1 MSMRSTFK
9 VLFYLKK
16 GRETSNGEV
25 MIMARITVN
34 GDVCQFS
41 TKQKINPKNWCVE
54 AKRAIGKSVYAQNIN
69 NLLEEVKVSLFKI
82 YQEIQLKDNYV
93 TAEKVRNTFMGNT
106 QNCATLL
113 ELFKKHND
121 DVSQLIGIS
130 KSKATYQKYQVTKR
144 HISEFMRIKYNISDI
159 YVKEISP
166 MFIKDFEIYLM
177 TIGNCSA
184 NTTAKFLQFFKRI
197 IIIAKDNGMLQADP
211 FINFKIRIA
220 KVDRGYL
227 TEEQIAIIAQKQFA
241 SERLDHVRDLFI
253 FSCFS
258 GLAYIDLKNLTAD
271 NIKKSFDGKQWIMT
285 KRQKTNT
292 TVNVPLL
299 AIPQMILDKY
309 KGKLPDGALL
319 PMISNQKLNS
329 YLKEIAD
336 VCGIELNLTFHL
348 ARHTFATTTTLAKGI
363 PIETVSKMLGH
374 TNISTTQIYARI
386 TNDKISKDMDGLSS
400 KFSKIE
406 NLLTEDVPM
415 GRKRKKVVN
424 E

>member
-1 MSMRSTFK
+1 MRSTFK

-69 NLLEEVKVSLFKI
+69 NLLEEVKGTLFKI

-159 YVKEISP
+159 YVKEIS
-166 MFIKDFEIYLM
+166 
-177 TIGNCSA
+177 A
-184 NTTAKFLQFFKRI
+184 
-197 IIIAKDNGMLQADP
+197 QA
-211 FINFKIRIA
+211 
-220 KVDRGYL
+220 
-227 TEEQIAIIAQKQFA
+227 
-241 SERLDHVRDLFI
+241 
-253 FSCFS
+253 
-258 GLAYIDLKNLTAD
+258 
-271 NIKKSFDGKQWIMT
+271 T
-285 KRQKTNT
+285 K
-292 TVNVPLL
+292 
-299 AIPQMILDKY
+299 
-309 KGKLPDGALL
+309 
-319 PMISNQKLNS
+319 
-329 YLKEIAD
+329 
-336 VCGIELNLTFHL
+336 
-348 ARHTFATTTTLAKGI
+348 
-363 PIETVSKMLGH
+363 
-374 TNISTTQIYARI
+374 
-386 TNDKISKDMDGLSS
+386 
-400 KFSKIE
+400 
-406 NLLTEDVPM
+406 
-415 GRKRKKVVN
+415 
-424 E
+424 